1 MVLYV
6 VVLLTLLFVCVG
18 EQQQHIQQQT
28 GAAADH
34 PAGEGIPEELTA
46 PKPDAG
52 KVPPPTHSVQ
62 HLALSPGLDASVLR
76 QVRSDQLLYVYILLF
91 IRSCGGYYYCMV
103 IWCV

>member
-6 VVLLTLLFVCVG
+6 VVLLTLLFVSVG
-18 EQQQHIQQQT
+18 EQQHIQQQA
-28 GAAADH
+28 GVAAADH
-34 PAGEGIPEELTA
+34 PVGEGIPEELTA

-52 KVPPPTHSVQ
+52 KLPPPTHSVQ

-91 IRSCGGYYYCMV
+91 IMSCGDHFYCMV
-103 IWCV
+103 TWCV